1 LFPTDKEDDTAI
13 PIVFQLP
20 QNPIPT
26 LEEIG
31 ERITDP
37 ISEGPVDIIPGL
49 LPRRNQILI
58 AGETNIGKSLVTLE
72 IVSAL
77 VKGNPLWGEEA
88 LTPTMTAKKVLYIL
102 GEHDND
108 TIRKLWRATRLP
120 MSDEVY
126 IIGPD
131 QLSTDKYLISRGE
144 VNEHVVAKYKKWVEG
159 CDLVIW
165 DPFSA
170 FISGTDVEND
180 NIQMRTLLD
189 QMSHISRSAGAS
201 SIVLAHQGKPMMDKT
216 GVEHSRTRYATRG
229 ASAIE
234 DAATNIFY
242 LSGARSGESE
252 AAMKATNSMIFSLSC
267 RKYKGETPPE
277 YRLLRDK
284 ATLTHTLLGDR
295 PFVDVRR
302 IEVQAE
308 YARLTIAFPTM
319 KKTDCYRAIAAVRGI
334 SDQTVRRYLEGA

>member
-180 NIQMRTLLD
+180 NIQMRTLPRPNE
-189 QMSHISRSAGAS
+189 SHFKERRSLQHRSR
-201 SIVLAHQGKPMMDKT
+201 
-216 GVEHSRTRYATRG
+216 
-229 ASAIE
+229 
-234 DAATNIFY
+234 
-242 LSGARSGESE
+242 
-252 AAMKATNSMIFSLSC
+252 
-267 RKYKGETPPE
+267 PP
-277 YRLLRDK
+277 R
-284 ATLTHTLLGDR
+284 
-295 PFVDVRR
+295 
-302 IEVQAE
+302 QA
-308 YARLTIAFPTM
+308 
-319 KKTDCYRAIAAVRGI
+319 DDG
-334 SDQTVRRYLEGA
+334 